1 MGYNWDMK
9 IAGIFWLRDVVY
21 KLAAKHQVEI
31 YEVEEVFD
39 NRPKIRFMEKG
50 ERPGEDVYIGL
61 GKTDAGRY
69 LAVLFIYK
77 INRQALILSARN
89 MAKKERKSYGRI

>member
-1 MGYNWDMK
+1 MK
-9 IAGIFWLRDVVY
+9 IAGLFWLHDVVN
-21 KLAAKHQVEI
+21 KLTVKHQVEI
-31 YEVEEVFD
+31 YEVEEIFT

-89 MAKKERKSYGRI
+89 MANKERKSYARK